1 MATKQQGQ
9 HMIALEILFLSLSL
23 SLSLSKKK
31 EKKDWLHQIVIHMF
45 SKEISHISL

>member
-9 HMIALEILFLSLSL
+9 HMIALEILFLSL